1 MFNRRFW
8 IYALVSVVLVASVV
22 LLGLSLYRLNQN
34 NQTIATLR
42 SANSTLQTRLNDQDP
57 AAAEQ
62 LKTELENTRNA
73 YAALEDQFN
82 QANETVNR
90 LNTQVT
96 DLQESEAKLTALR
109 QQLEESSS
117 REATLSGQVDEL
129 TAQIALQEME
139 LEGLRTTE
147 ETSAEAAAQVQDLSG
162 QVSELQKKLE
172 ESQAAFTELDGQYTE
187 LSQDFAAYQL
197 QAQQTEDALTAAQ
210 AELEGMNAQAARDQE
225 TITRLT
231 GENAQAGS
239 EQLAAVQAELD
250 QAKAE
255 LDHTKAELAELNGK
269 YEASQTNLTDALSS
283 VITLK
288 EKGTAKDQA
297 LTEAATRQQQ
307 TEQELETV
315 RAALTEAQE
324 ALNARA
330 QLEAD
335 QEETLAQL
343 NEARQAAGEKD
354 QTIADL
360 NLKIAALEEEAAL
373 SRSASAASEEMQSD
387 FQQKT
392 ASLEQALEEAKAQ
405 AETLNAE
412 PGPGPG

>member
-62 LKTELENTRNA
+62 LKAELENTRNA

-129 TAQIALQEME
+129 TAQVALQEME

-172 ESQAAFTELDGQYTE
+172 ESQAAFNELDSQYTE

-210 AELEGMNAQAARDQE
+210 AELEGMNAQATRDQE

-335 QEETLAQL
+335 QEEGQHHRLSPTSAY
-343 NEARQAAGEKD
+343 AG
-354 QTIADL
+354 
-360 NLKIAALEEEAAL
+360 
-373 SRSASAASEEMQSD
+373 
-387 FQQKT
+387 KT
-392 ASLEQALEEAKAQ
+392 ALA
-405 AETLNAE
+405 
-412 PGPGPG
+412 